1 VRGTGVTVALAGA
14 AALTLAGCGSGRLSH
29 GDFVRKADAVC
40 SAYQAKVEI
49 LTHPTSYDDVIAYV
63 EKTLPLYVAALDKL
77 RALEPPPSDEA
88 AVKVWLA
95 ANRKVEAAVENL
107 REAAMRHDPAATNDA
122 SAAVQ
127 AASLASRKTAAALG
141 LAVCSA
147 P

>member
-14 AALTLAGCGSGRLSH
+14 AALALAGCGGGRLSH

-40 SAYQAKVEI
+40 SAYDAKVNV
-49 LTHPTSYDDVIAYV
+49 LTRPASYDDVIAYV
-63 EKTLPLYVAALDKL
+63 EKTLPLYVAALDQL
-77 RALEPPPSDEA
+77 HALEPPAADEA
-88 AVKVWLA
+88 AVKAWLA
-95 ANRKVEAAVENL
+95 ANRKVETAVRTL

-127 AASLASRKTAAALG
+127 AASLASRKAAAALG
-141 LAVCSA
+141 LKVCSA

>member
-14 AALTLAGCGSGRLSH
+14 AALTVAGCGSGRLSH

-40 SAYQAKVEI
+40 SAYDARVNV
-49 LTHPTSYDDVIAYV
+49 LTRPTSYDDIISYV
-63 EKTLPLYVAALDKL
+63 ETTLPLYVAALDEL
-77 RALEPPPSDEA
+77 RALQPPAADEA
-88 AVKVWLA
+88 AVKAWLA
-95 ANRKVEAAVENL
+95 ANRKVEMAVKNL

-127 AASLASRKTAAALG
+127 AASLASRKAAAALG
-141 LAVCSA
+141 LKVCSA